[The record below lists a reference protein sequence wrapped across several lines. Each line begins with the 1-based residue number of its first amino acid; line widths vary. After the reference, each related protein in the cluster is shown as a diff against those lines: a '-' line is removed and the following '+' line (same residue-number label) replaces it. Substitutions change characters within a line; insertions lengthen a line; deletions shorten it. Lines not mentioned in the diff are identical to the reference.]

1 MNLDSGL
8 RSLIEFLYS
17 ARNGET
23 RKGKLLSLLPVLS
36 HSVLMCDNDEK
47 VFSKS
52 SGEMTLIDELKK
64 KDYDEEVSSSPIAQ
78 ITASTGL
85 QEADL
90 IGLQEADIRLGLKRK
105 GYIRNVLVV
114 SRPNKIRHVFEYVVW
129 VHPSWVRG
137 FYPFCTHRG
146 RSMRS
151 YKDPSLF
158 FVHCRDDWGYRGGII
173 VRTHDDPKILLLQAA
188 AVSRANRKIAELV
201 GNEALLD

>member
-1 MNLDSGL
+1 M
-8 RSLIEFLYS
+8 
-17 ARNGET
+17 GEYI
-23 RKGKLLSLLPVLS
+23 RKSI
-36 HSVLMCDNDEK
+36 
-47 VFSKS
+47 
-52 SGEMTLIDELKK
+52 GEMTLIGELRK
-64 KDYDEEVSSSPIAQ
+64 KDHDKEEGDPQIAQ
-78 ITASTGL
+78 ITATPGL

-114 SRPNKIRHVFEYVVW
+114 SRPNKLKHALEYVVW

-151 YKDPSLF
+151 YKDPSSF

-188 AVSRANRKIAELV
+188 AVRRASRRIAELV

>member
-1 MNLDSGL
+1 M
-8 RSLIEFLYS
+8 
-17 ARNGET
+17 GEYI
-23 RKGKLLSLLPVLS
+23 RKSI
-36 HSVLMCDNDEK
+36 
-47 VFSKS
+47 
-52 SGEMTLIDELKK
+52 GEMTLIGELRK
-64 KDYDEEVSSSPIAQ
+64 KDHDREESDPQIAQ
-78 ITASTGL
+78 ITATPGL

-114 SRPNKIRHVFEYVVW
+114 SRPNKLKHALEYVVW

-151 YKDPSLF
+151 YKDPSSF
-158 FVHCRDDWGYRGGII
+158 FVHCRDNWGYRGGII

-188 AVSRANRKIAELV
+188 AVRRASRRIAELV